1 MKILSSGNLLN
12 DFTSKILSFIEII
25 IISATYTFVFFGVS
39 GYALSLLIDNF
50 NITLWSMLLILI
62 FILVTSYILINKR
75 SFPIHQNKNASIKNS
90 LLMFLPYIIFIPGV
104 IASFILVDM
113 QMRPH
118 GGYHIAYVYQI
129 LKSFIPPEN
138 VVLPGYGANIYWLY
152 HALLATFVNISNLS
166 APQVSSILNLFTL
179 ISSFYWINRI
189 LKALNIKQKKPF
201 IISCYAIF
209 ILLGLNLFAPLHI
222 LINLDFYKILFIDID
237 KEYLFYIN
245 PTIVGDKRITNLYV
259 KYLVFNGAPIG
270 IMYFLTSLYYALMI
284 VREKLTLNY
293 ILFLM
298 ISVAGALIFHATTGL
313 FILGTIPLALIA
325 TIFYF
330 REKDLK
336 DVFQAI
342 KPFEWIILFIVSIVL
357 FVPILHYIYLAAS
370 TLPSNTANEYRPL
383 MSILFNIYPLAILL
397 LIALYL
403 RSIKIT
409 NINLF
414 LVLVSVIG
422 YILTILVDLPG
433 NNQYKFIFLSTIS
446 FCTLIVI
453 LLDKSYYYS
462 VGKIKLALKA
472 LFLIIAILISIS
484 VLVASTIKI
493 YNPMGAKI
501 FKNYYY
507 KDTQIHLRNG
517 APFKNAYDW
526 IRENTQEN
534 TIVILP
540 LESKN
545 HSKIYTIAERLT
557 YVTCAS
563 LFGDGIEEYH
573 KRIENAMQF
582 YGETMPPDDHPC
594 YKLPEVEFLEKTSTK
609 RSEILNEFKNFSS
622 ERSTVLLIPKDKL
635 DDVVLEDKIL
645 EVVYSDEDANIYRFK
660 N

>member
-1 MKILSSGNLLN
+1 M
-12 DFTSKILSFIEII
+12 
-25 IISATYTFVFFGVS
+25 
-39 GYALSLLIDNF
+39 
-50 NITLWSMLLILI
+50 
-62 FILVTSYILINKR
+62 
-75 SFPIHQNKNASIKNS
+75 
-90 LLMFLPYIIFIPGV
+90 
-104 IASFILVDM
+104 
-113 QMRPH
+113 
-118 GGYHIAYVYQI
+118 
-129 LKSFIPPEN
+129 
-138 VVLPGYGANIYWLY
+138 PGYGANIYWLY